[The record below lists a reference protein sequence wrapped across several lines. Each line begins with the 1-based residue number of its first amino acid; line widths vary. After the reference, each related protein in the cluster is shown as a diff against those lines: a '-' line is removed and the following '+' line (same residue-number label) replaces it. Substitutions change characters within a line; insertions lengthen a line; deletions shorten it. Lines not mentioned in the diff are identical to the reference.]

1 VFDWRRAGSWCGL
14 AGSSIFLMAWAIAIA
29 TTPGYDFGGQ
39 WVSDLGVGAGASFF
53 NAGAIMA
60 GMLSIPFAVTL
71 AIVLRPSRLGIAGSM
86 SLALAGVF
94 LMGVG
99 IFTENA
105 GETHWIVSISFFS
118 LMVISMTLL
127 SYPLFHSATIG
138 PWTGQ
143 FTATIVLI
151 GIGFV
156 SLYGMGPLA
165 ETVAVLLIAI
175 WSLAIAWKLRWYLCV
190 VFPQGAFGG
199 HSGR

>member
-1 VFDWRRAGSWCGL
+1 MFDWRRAGSWCGL
-14 AGSSIFLMAWAIAIA
+14 AGSSIFLIAWATA
-29 TTPGYDFGGQ
+29 TAATPGYSFGGQ
-39 WVSDLGVGAGASFF
+39 WVSDLGVRAGAPFF

-60 GMLSIPFAVTL
+60 GILSIPFAVTL
-71 AIVLRPSRLGIAGSM
+71 AIVLRPSRLGIAGSTF
-86 SLALAGVF
+86 LALAGIF

-118 LMVISMTLL
+118 LMLISMTLL
-127 SYPLFHSATIG
+127 SYPLFRSATMG
-138 PWTGQ
+138 PWSGQ

-156 SLYGMGPLA
+156 ILYGMGPLA

>member
-14 AGSSIFLMAWAIAIA
+14 AGSSIFLVAWATAIA
-29 TTPGYDFGGQ
+29 ATPRYSFGGQ

-71 AIVLRPSRLGIAGSM
+71 ALVLRPSRLGIAGSM
-86 SLALAGVF
+86 FLALAGVF

-99 IFTENA
+99 VFTENA

-118 LMVISMTLL
+118 LMLISMTLL
-127 SYPLFHSATIG
+127 SYPLFRSATMG
-138 PWTGQ
+138 PWSGQ
-143 FTATIVLI
+143 FTATIMMI

-156 SLYGMGPLA
+156 ALYGMESLA

-190 VFPQGAFGG
+190 VFPQGAPGG
-199 HSGR
+199 RSMR

>member
-1 VFDWRRAGSWCGL
+1 MFDWRRAGSWCGL
-14 AGSSIFLMAWAIAIA
+14 AGSSIFLMAWVIAIA
-29 TTPGYDFGGQ
+29 TSPGYNFGGQ

-53 NAGAIMA
+53 NAGVIVA
-60 GMLSIPFAVTL
+60 GILSIPFAITL

-86 SLALAGVF
+86 SLVLAGVF
-94 LMGVG
+94 LAGVG
-99 IFTENA
+99 IITEDA

-118 LMVISMTLL
+118 LTLLATVLL
-127 SYPLFHSATIG
+127 SYPLSRSVTMG
-138 PWTGQ
+138 PWSGQ
-143 FTATIVLI
+143 FTAAIVLI
-151 GIGFV
+151 GVGFV
-156 SLYGMGPLA
+156 ALYGMGPLA